1 MSNKE
6 FRDIKCNFNL
16 YKSFYAVAI
25 TGSLSEAARVLSVS
39 QPALSYTI
47 KQLEEQLD
55 TTLFY
60 RKAKGVSLTKTG
72 EKIFKY
78 VETAYNSILR
88 AEDEVKYLSKNIN
101 NSITIGCPSH
111 IANFYLLDKIELFL
125 NQNPDISIKLVE
137 KGTQVLKKLLDEREI
152 DIIIDVGV
160 ELDEKDNYICESI
173 KHEEFCFVGNNEMM
187 KSCSKI
193 EDLVRVPLILP
204 ASGGQTRRICDEF
217 LNRNNIKAT
226 PKIEA
231 YTTETMKK
239 LVKKGM
245 GVGFFFA
252 SSIKEELEKGIFV
265 KLETKNKTSNLQL
278 SYVYTEKNDLLEKF
292 VECMYK

>member
-25 TGSLSEAARVLSVS
+25 TGSLSEAARALSVS

-60 RKAKGVSLTKTG
+60 RKAKGVSLTKIG
-72 EKIFKY
+72 EKVFKY
-78 VETAYNSILR
+78 VEVAYNSILR
-88 AEDEVKYLSKNIN
+88 AEDEVKYISKNIN
-101 NSITIGCPSH
+101 NSIIIGCPSH
-111 IANFYLLDKIELFL
+111 IVNFYLLDKVELFM
-125 NQNPDISIKLVE
+125 NENPDISIKLVE
-137 KGTQVLKKLLDEREI
+137 KGTQALKKLLDEREI
-152 DIIIDVGV
+152 DVIIDVGI
-160 ELDEKDNYICESI
+160 ELEEKDNYVCKPI
-173 KHEEFCFVGNNEMM
+173 KYEEFCFVGNNEIM
-187 KSCSKI
+187 KRCSKI
-193 EDLVRVPLILP
+193 EDLEKVSLILP

-217 LNRNNIKAT
+217 LNKNNIKVI

-252 SSIKEELEKGIFV
+252 SSIEEELEKGIFV
-265 KLETKNKTSNLQL
+265 KLETKCKTSNLQL
-278 SYVYTEKNDLLEKF
+278 SYVYTEKNHLLERF
-292 VECMYK
+292 IECVYK